1 MPSSFLGLHPSDA
14 GNAFCSHKDQNVCR
28 CHQPANHLQ
37 LTTADLVNDGPV
49 GSPLSH
55 GSRESREAPKPT
67 PSISQDSIA
76 PQQSPFSPSRRSL
89 LTAEPASPPC
99 AAWGPRSYSWVH
111 TSEAP
116 RHPDRLNGLALSK
129 PQLPDDKVIFCRK
142 APQSGTCCQASKE
155 TQAGLER
162 GIISCSAF
170 SNAC

>member
-1 MPSSFLGLHPSDA
+1 MPSSFLGLHPSDT

-89 LTAEPASPPC
+89 RVRPGDHAHTAGCTRLRLHAIQTVSTALLFPSRSSRTTRLFSAEKPHNLAHVVRPPRRHRQGWSVVLFPVLRFQMPA
-99 AAWGPRSYSWVH
+99 
-111 TSEAP
+111 
-116 RHPDRLNGLALSK
+116 N
-129 PQLPDDKVIFCRK
+129 
-142 APQSGTCCQASKE
+142 
-155 TQAGLER
+155 
-162 GIISCSAF
+162 
-170 SNAC
+170 